1 MRYGALPSNL
11 LESLAFAAGKV
22 PEPAIDALI
31 SLMKTRSI
39 MAGVKLG
46 VFEAFA
52 EGARLPAEVAAER
65 QLDPEACE
73 LLLRALVFCGYLE
86 QQGDRFA
93 LSRLGRE
100 SMLPGSPHD
109 FRGYLLW
116 NYEQWKFVQ
125 HLGDLVRHGRALDF
139 HHTMEDPEAWANYE
153 RAMSEFAREDAPRV
167 AREVPLRHGARKVL
181 DLAGGH
187 GAFGAA
193 LCRRRPGMRSVVLD
207 LPAALESG
215 RALARELGID
225 DVVEHRA
232 GNILEE
238 DFEPAQD
245 VVLLSQILHHFKP
258 EQIRLILR
266 KAWQA
271 LESEGTIVIWEIE
284 APDTKK
290 QKANLGDG
298 AALYFRLTSNARA
311 YHSKDYAAWLV
322 EADFE
327 KIRIRRPLL
336 SPGGLLL
343 TARKP
348 AEKPEGKP

>member
-11 LESLAFAAGKV
+11 LERLAFAAGKV
-22 PEPAIDALI
+22 PVPAIDALV

-46 VFEAFA
+46 VFEALA
-52 EGARLPAEVAAER
+52 EGARLPSEVAEER

-86 QQGDRFA
+86 QDGERFL
-93 LSRLGRE
+93 LSQLGRE
-100 SMLPGSPHD
+100 SMLPGSSRD

-116 NYEQWKFVQ
+116 NYQQWDIVQ
-125 HLGDLVRHGRALDF
+125 ELGGLVRDGRALDF
-139 HHTMEDPEAWANYE
+139 HHTMADPAAWANYE

-167 AREVPLRHGARKVL
+167 AREVPLRRGARKVL

-193 LCRRRPGMRSVVLD
+193 VCRRKEGLRSVVLD

-232 GNILEE
+232 GNLLED
-238 DFEPAQD
+238 DFEPGQD
-245 VVLLSQILHHFKP
+245 VILLSQILHHFGP
-258 EQIRLILR
+258 EQNRQILR

-271 LESEGTIVIWEIE
+271 LESEGSVAIWEIE
-284 APDTKK
+284 APDAKK

-311 YHSKDYAAWLV
+311 YHGKDYAAWLA
-322 EADFE
+322 EAGFE
-327 KIRIRRPLL
+327 QIRLKRPLL

-343 TARKP
+343 TARK
-348 AEKPEGKP
+348 KKGGKL